1 VHNGTNGHRFV
12 FHQSEICATER
23 LYVHGEPDVIRGH
36 PNQQYGFAGG
46 ERRPFRSNEGTL
58 LGSRRQIYS
67 MLTSPTL
74 LSGYDHNDGLDTPG
88 SLGLG
93 DDEEDEYKVSSPSIS
108 PSPSGDIPNVRSDAH
123 QDSFLSIST
132 SSGSSDSLPQQT
144 SNSPPMVPST
154 PPRPTRPYRSP
165 NSLFS
170 PTNIAAAS
178 TQCNLLCHG
187 DVVWWHNLK
196 RSGDIFGMSEEYAE
210 AFDSEP
216 EEDRMILLK
225 KRLRALR

>member
-23 LYVHGEPDVIRGH
+23 RYVHGEPDVIRGH
-36 PNQQYGFAGG
+36 PNQQYGFARG
-46 ERRPFRSNEGTL
+46 ERPFRSNEGVL
-58 LGSRRQIYS
+58 LGPRRQIYS
-67 MLTSPTL
+67 ILTSPTL
-74 LSGYDHNDGLDTPG
+74 LSGDDRNNELGTPG
-88 SLGLG
+88 SPGR
-93 DDEEDEYKVSSPSIS
+93 DDEEDEYKVSSPS
-108 PSPSGDIPNVRSDAH
+108 SPSGDIPNVRSDAH

-132 SSGSSDSLPQQT
+132 STGSSDSLPQQT

-165 NSLFS
+165 DSLFS

-196 RSGDIFGMSEEYAE
+196 RSGDVFGVSEEYAE
-210 AFDSEP
+210 LFDSET
-216 EEDRMILLK
+216 EEDRMVLLK

>member
-1 VHNGTNGHRFV
+1 MHDGTNGHRFV

-23 LYVHGEPDVIRGH
+23 RYVHGEPDVVRGH

-46 ERRPFRSNEGTL
+46 ERPFRSNEGTL
-58 LGSRRQIYS
+58 LSPRRQIYS

-74 LSGYDHNDGLDTPG
+74 LSGDDRNDELDPPG
-88 SLGLG
+88 SPGRG
-93 DDEEDEYKVSSPSIS
+93 DDEEDEHKVSSPSIS
-108 PSPSGDIPNVRSDAH
+108 PSPSRDIPNVRSDAH

-132 SSGSSDSLPQQT
+132 SSGSSGSLPQQT
-144 SNSPPMVPST
+144 SNSSPVVPST

-165 NSLFS
+165 DSLFS
-170 PTNIAAAS
+170 PTNIAAAR
-178 TQCNLLCHG
+178 TQYNLLCRG

-196 RSGDIFGMSEEYAE
+196 RSGDIFGVSEEYAE
-210 AFDSEP
+210 VFHSET
-216 EEDRMILLK
+216 EEDRMLLLR